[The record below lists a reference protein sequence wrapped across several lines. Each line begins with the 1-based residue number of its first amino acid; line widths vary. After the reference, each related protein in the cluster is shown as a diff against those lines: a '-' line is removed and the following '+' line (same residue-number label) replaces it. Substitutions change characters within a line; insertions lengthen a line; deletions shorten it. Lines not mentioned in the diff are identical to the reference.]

1 VEEVSRPGA
10 LMKFI
15 LVFTICT
22 QMYQNCLPP
31 TPSQEIYNS
40 HFECATS
47 GYKIAEEMMKQMGQ
61 DRVNNDRIVIGFK
74 CQPRLDI

>member
-1 VEEVSRPGA
+1 
-10 LMKFI
+10 MKFI

-47 GYKIAEEMMKQMGQ
+47 GYKIAEEMMNQMGQ

-74 CQPRLDI
+74 CEPKMDI

>member
-1 VEEVSRPGA
+1 
-10 LMKFI
+10 MNFI
-15 LVFTICT
+15 LVLSICT
-22 QMYQNCLPP
+22 QMYGSCLP
-31 TPSQEIYNS
+31 SISHKEIYNS